1 MDEWVDRSKIHT
13 SHTYTIIL
21 CFFWTLASASKQ
33 PVQVSKDSSAAFF
46 SIFALHARRPQQKT
60 GKIFVM
66 GSLQKSVCTSQAPRL
81 PPLPSAREFVYLS
94 TSHSSAEA
102 APFSGEETTPSPVQT
117 PVISSDLPTA
127 WPMI

>member
-21 CFFWTLASASKQ
+21 CFFWTLASALKQ

-66 GSLQKSVCTSQAPRL
+66 GSLQKVFAHLR
-81 PPLPSAREFVYLS
+81 PLGYPLCPLLESLS
-94 TSHSSAEA
+94 
-102 APFSGEETTPSPVQT
+102 
-117 PVISSDLPTA
+117 I
-127 WPMI
+127 